1 MKFGQQKMKR
11 RKYSSFLHKY
21 IQYVLIMSLAHGTVA
36 GAAEE
41 EGEGK
46 SQEGGCQ
53 GICLR
58 CGFCGR
64 IGYQPSYHPRIQQQV
79 TS

>member
-1 MKFGQQKMKR
+1 MLMKQEEAKIDEIRAAEDEK
-11 RKYSSFLHKY
+11 KKVLVISLIAIY
-21 IQYVLIMSLAHGTVA
+21 IHTVLCKCLSPHGIVA

-46 SQEGGCQ
+46 SQEGCCQ
-53 GICLR
+53 GICLG

-64 IGYQPSYHPRIQQQV
+64 IG
-79 TS
+79 